1 MAGQNHHDHGFR
13 ILLSVTWELFSF
25 LEVSPSAGIRERRD
39 WRLVLTAL
47 LIAAWGTII
56 AAALIIAAWGTITAA
71 ALIIAAWWPVAAFI
85 TIACCCVAALGR
97 PVALVAVVAAGWS
110 VVVVVVVVV
119 WRSVAL
125 AVVAVARRSVTL
137 VVAVSW
143 LLVALVM
150 AWGAFLLPV
159 KQAARQ
165 KP

>member
-39 WRLVLTAL
+39 GRLVLTAL
-47 LIAAWGTII
+47 V
-56 AAALIIAAWGTITAA
+56 IAAWGTITAA
-71 ALIIAAWWPVAAFI
+71 ALVIAAWWPVAAFI
-85 TIACCCVAALGR
+85 SIACCCVAALGR

-125 AVVAVARRSVTL
+125 AVVAVARWSVTL

>member
-47 LIAAWGTII
+47 V
-56 AAALIIAAWGTITAA
+56 IAAWGTITAA
-71 ALIIAAWWPVAAFI
+71 ALVIAAWWPVAAFI
-85 TIACCCVAALGR
+85 SIACCCVAALGR

-125 AVVAVARRSVTL
+125 AVVAVARWSVTL